1 MPSTYSPELRIE
13 LIAPGEQ
20 SGVWGTTTNNNI
32 GTLLEQ
38 AIAGAA
44 TVTTYS
50 SSYALTAFNGA
61 SDESR
66 CAMLILSTATNTAFN
81 VYVPPIPKLY
91 AVRNTSA
98 YTCTLYAS
106 SVLGNTT
113 AAGSGIAVPPST
125 SVLVRCDGVN
135 IVDQTN
141 YISGGFLVN
150 GNFSVNGTATL
161 SGNPTTALQATT
173 KQYVDAA
180 IAAAAAG
187 ASLTGSLIMWP
198 TTSAPSGWLLCNGA
212 SLSTTTYAT
221 LFAVVGYTF
230 GGSGAS
236 FSLPDYRD
244 RMPIGANTIA
254 ATIGAT
260 GGSKDAV
267 VVSHTHSGTTN
278 SVGDHNHSMPGSSTS
293 SGGSGAFEN
302 RNPSGTKQTGD
313 AGGHDHSF
321 TTNSAGVSGT
331 NANMTPYLGINFIIK
346 T

>member
-1 MPSTYSPELRIE
+1 
-13 LIAPGEQ
+13 
-20 SGVWGTTTNNNI
+20 
-32 GTLLEQ
+32 
-38 AIAGAA
+38 
-44 TVTTYS
+44 
-50 SSYALTAFNGA
+50 
-61 SDESR
+61 
-66 CAMLILSTATNTAFN
+66 
-81 VYVPPIPKLY
+81 
-91 AVRNTSA
+91 
-98 YTCTLYAS
+98 
-106 SVLGNTT
+106 
-113 AAGSGIAVPPST
+113 
-125 SVLVRCDGVN
+125 VLVRCDGVN

-161 SGNPTTALQATT
+161 GANPTTALQATT

-321 TTNSAGVSGT
+321 TTNPAGVSGT